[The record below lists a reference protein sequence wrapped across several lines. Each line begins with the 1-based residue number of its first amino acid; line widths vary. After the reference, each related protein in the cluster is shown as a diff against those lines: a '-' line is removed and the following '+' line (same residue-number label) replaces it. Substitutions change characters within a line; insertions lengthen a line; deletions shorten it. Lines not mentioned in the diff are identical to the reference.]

1 MLIGSCKLLTICKSP
16 SPDPNAQ
23 HVPPIPLRDKGC
35 VDSAQFPLSRSGV
48 GVGRG
53 GGGREGG
60 QSKLQTHDFPML

>member
-35 VDSAQFPLSRSGV
+35 VDSAQFSPVSIG
-48 GVGRG
+48 GGGGEGG
-53 GGGREGG
+53 GGGRAK
-60 QSKLQTHDFPML
+60 QASDP